1 MKLITIHLPILYIE
15 ALDSLVAQK
24 MYPNRAEAIRMAIR
38 DLLKSEVWEKNRDD
52 NETS

>member
-24 MYPNRAEAIRMAIR
+24 MYPNRSEAIRFAVR
-38 DLLKSEVWEKNRDD
+38 DMLKEEVWEKKVD
-52 NETS
+52 E